1 MALNPNLA
9 SHRSAKYADWLLR
22 ICDCGDRCGY
32 GESRS
37 GSHLH
42 IRSVASW
49 FRSLLTFTSQLSEVE
64 SDGFTHALLHLFARR
79 TGCNTTFH
87 IWRVSRI
94 PRIRL
99 LDYD

>member
-1 MALNPNLA
+1 MALNPNLV
-9 SHRSAKYADWLLR
+9 SHHLAKY
-22 ICDCGDRCGY
+22 GDRCGY

-37 GSHLH
+37 GRHLH

-49 FRSLLTFTSQLSEVE
+49 FRNLLTFTSQLSEVK

-79 TGCNTTFH
+79 TGCNAAFH

-99 LDYD
+99 LNYD